1 MVKLYQSFFSRGRV
15 ICFSQLK
22 TNEFPV
28 PKWPAGRLPFPS
40 TISSKLRH
48 IKFHPIQDARTNF
61 NGSKNITGFSSE
73 FSNGMCHSCKGGVF
87 GQTESLNPMTHL
99 EGLKLISS
107 ALNGPSPQS
116 CKSSST
122 PCASSLM
129 VPGIGYLRLQKHLKE
144 TSEELD
150 PQQVNK

>member
-1 MVKLYQSFFSRGRV
+1 M
-15 ICFSQLK
+15 ICFSHLK

-40 TISSKLRH
+40 TISSKVRH
-48 IKFHPIQDARTNF
+48 QIPAIPSKMPGQISMARRTSQGFPPNF
-61 NGSKNITGFSSE
+61 P
-73 FSNGMCHSCKGGVF
+73 MACHSCKGGVF